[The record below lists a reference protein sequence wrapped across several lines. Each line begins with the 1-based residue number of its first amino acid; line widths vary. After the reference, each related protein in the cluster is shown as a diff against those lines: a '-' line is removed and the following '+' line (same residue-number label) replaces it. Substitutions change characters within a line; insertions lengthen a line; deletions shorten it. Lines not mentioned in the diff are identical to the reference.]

1 MSGHSEI
8 NKLVFKTLKRRANV
22 TVIFIAV
29 VFVGIIS
36 SCALQ
41 MILARQTAARED
53 LIVNTDISCLVLDSK
68 GMNQNNLG
76 MTSDLVKRLIFEDE
90 NGLELYKYVK
100 KLNAK
105 AKLSVSAPSDVSFV
119 RIYSLNSDE
128 ALSDLNG
135 ARVEF
140 YDGWS
145 EDALTTNEQVCIVP
159 HDYETEI
166 NSDGVEVVNILTYR
180 VNEPKELKVIGKSFG
195 VSDVI
200 YVPLF
205 MKMNAENNNEIVII
219 QSCSFAIK
227 DNLQLDEAKTQLFK
241 EFVRP
246 DPLNINNGYD
256 FGLVVRDEIYKKTLL
271 EIDKNIS
278 MMEFIIPI
286 ILILMGIIGFMTSFL
301 TTKMKRKEFAVMRC
315 LGMKRNK
322 VFGIVFKEQ
331 LFSVVIGAIP
341 SAIIGYLFCGNIMT
355 VLISVFTVAGIFLLG
370 ATIST
375 MQATSVNVM
384 QLMKTE
390 D

>member
-53 LIVNTDISCLVLDSK
+53 LIVNTDINCLILDAK

-76 MTSDLVKRLIFEDE
+76 MSSDLVEKLIYNEE
-90 NGLELYKYVK
+90 NESGLYQYVK
-100 KLNAK
+100 KLNAN
-105 AKLSVSAPSDVSFV
+105 AKLSVSSPTDISFK
-119 RIYSLNSDE
+119 RIYSLDSDN
-128 ALSDLNG
+128 ALSELNG
-135 ARVEF
+135 VKVEF

-145 EDALTTNEQVCIVP
+145 EDDLTTNGQVCIVP
-159 HDYETEI
+159 HDYETET

-205 MKMNAENNNEIVII
+205 IKMGSENLKETIII

-227 DNLQLDEAKTQLFK
+227 DNMQLDEAKTQLFK
-241 EFVRP
+241 EFVHP

-315 LGMKRNK
+315 LGMKRYK

-331 LFSVVIGAIP
+331 LISVVTGAIP
-341 SAIIGYLFCGNIMT
+341 SAIIGCFFYGNIMT
-355 VLISVFTVAGIFLLG
+355 VLISVFTVSGIFLLG

-375 MQATSVNVM
+375 IHVTSVNVM
-384 QLMKTE
+384 ELMKVE

>member
-1 MSGHSEI
+1 MSGNSEL

-41 MILARQTAARED
+41 MVIARQTAAMED
-53 LIVNTDISCLVLDSK
+53 LIANTDISCFLLDSK

-76 MTSDLVKRLIFEDE
+76 MSSDLLRRLIFEE
-90 NGLELYKYVK
+90 ESEFELYKYVK

-128 ALSDLNG
+128 VLSDLNG

-145 EDALTTNEQVCIVP
+145 EAALNTDEQVCIVP
-159 HDYETEI
+159 YEYETET
-166 NSDGVEVVNILTYR
+166 NADGVEVVNILTYR

-205 MKMNAENNNEIVII
+205 IKMNSDNLKETVII

-227 DNLQLDEAKTQLFK
+227 DNMKLEDAKTQLFK
-241 EFVRP
+241 EFVHP

-256 FGLVVRDEIYKKTLL
+256 FGLVVKDEIYKKTLL

-278 MMEFIIPI
+278 MMEFILPI

-315 LGMKRNK
+315 LGMKRYN

-331 LFSVVIGAIP
+331 LFSVIIGAIP
-341 SAIIGYLFCGNIMT
+341 SAIIGFMLCKSIVT
-355 VLISVFTVAGIFLLG
+355 VLISVLIVSGIFLLG
-370 ATIST
+370 AMIST
-375 MQATSVNVM
+375 IQVTSVNVM
-384 QLMKTE
+384 ELMKTE

>member
-1 MSGHSEI
+1 MVGHSEI

-41 MILARQTAARED
+41 MVLARQTAARED
-53 LIVNTDISCLVLDSK
+53 LIVNTDINCLILDAK

-76 MTSDLVKRLIFEDE
+76 MSSDLVEKLIFEDE
-90 NGLELYKYVK
+90 NGSGLYKYVK
-100 KLNAK
+100 KLNAN
-105 AKLSVSAPSDVSFV
+105 AKLSVSAPTDVSFK
-119 RIYSLNSDE
+119 RIYSLASDE
-128 ALSDLNG
+128 ALSELNG

-145 EDALTTNEQVCIVP
+145 EEVLTTNELVCIVP
-159 HDYETEI
+159 NDYATEI

-205 MKMNAENNNEIVII
+205 IKMGSENLKETIII

-227 DNLQLDEAKTQLFK
+227 DNMQLDETKTQLFK
-241 EFVRP
+241 EFVHP
-246 DPLNINNGYD
+246 NLLNTNNGYD
-256 FGLVVRDEIYKKTLL
+256 FGLIVQDEIYQKTML

-315 LGMKRNK
+315 LGMKRYK

-331 LFSVVIGAIP
+331 LISVVIGAIP
-341 SAIIGYLFCGNIMT
+341 SAIIGCFFYGNIMT
-355 VLISVFTVAGIFLLG
+355 VLISVFTVSGIFLLG

-375 MQATSVNVM
+375 IHVTSVNVM
-384 QLMKTE
+384 ELMKVE